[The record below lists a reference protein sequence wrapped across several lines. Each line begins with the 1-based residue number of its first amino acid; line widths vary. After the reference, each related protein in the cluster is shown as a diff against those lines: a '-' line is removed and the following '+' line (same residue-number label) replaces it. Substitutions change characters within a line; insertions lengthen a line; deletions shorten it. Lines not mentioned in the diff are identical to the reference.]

1 MATIDRSA
9 RTLTQRP
16 GDGKAKFGKRDNSD
30 TPSRLDQVKQTLH
43 TDTIGSDFRGTAW
56 RLRRQ
61 SIPHIVTGSVY
72 LGGLAEHAMVANGH
86 PARTVITVSAFLSAA
101 SVPAVYNWVKKI
113 RKRWTKRATIAA
125 AVAGTWLSFV
135 APFSAGPLSAAA
147 LVVAELVLAA
157 GYWRATRIPYP
168 DSSQRSAMERARQ
181 MREDG
186 PFGGAPTPTLSLAQQ
201 TMADWR
207 KFIAS
212 SSGPV
217 PDSGITNPEE
227 RQYTIA
233 FDGTLS
239 RGKQSFSTLLM
250 AMPKIASGLDTRV
263 ENLIFET
270 TFDDLKPEEESDGV
284 HASEARFKF
293 QLVTN
298 SPIRGNIE
306 FTGPRRDG
314 GTLYLG
320 PYADGSGEAPYRL
333 YTPGSMWSGVV
344 IGGTGSGKSR
354 LLENVALSAIS
365 SGDTVV
371 IYIDPQRGTSSPV
384 LANCA
389 HWFGTMDDAPFILEA
404 LLAAMAARE
413 EENAAEGWTG
423 FNASPERPGI
433 LTIIDESHRV
443 FEQDGTRWSW
453 VAREGRKLG
462 FSLLAADQY
471 PGLKTFGNE
480 EPLRSSIM
488 EGNSFV
494 LRSTSRQTGQL
505 MPGLMVDPLSLPKI
519 PGYAYVNGSEENGA
533 RTAPFRNRNTRP
545 MHMTDEEAM
554 RWLTNWFDAQPM
566 PDLDPLVKT
575 AIAFSEAGEAYEAR
589 SKSETDRRDRALA
602 RVEALRKGLNPDEV
616 APTSVQM
623 LTLTRKRPVVTDH
636 GEVVNFPDAI
646 TEAVLVGDEAYSD
659 DGTIVRKRK
668 PLTES
673 QRLILTA
680 VAAGATMPS
689 AIERAVDLS
698 KRQVHNLLKELV
710 ERGELY
716 QPEYGQ
722 YARRTA

>member
-1 MATIDRSA
+1 MSDW
-9 RTLTQRP
+9 
-16 GDGKAKFGKRDNSD
+16 KR
-30 TPSRLDQVKQTLH
+30 
-43 TDTIGSDFRGTAW
+43 
-56 RLRRQ
+56 
-61 SIPHIVTGSVY
+61 
-72 LGGLAEHAMVANGH
+72 
-86 PARTVITVSAFLSAA
+86 
-101 SVPAVYNWVKKI
+101 
-113 RKRWTKRATIAA
+113 
-125 AVAGTWLSFV
+125 FV
-135 APFSAGPLSAAA
+135 
-147 LVVAELVLAA
+147 
-157 GYWRATRIPYP
+157 
-168 DSSQRSAMERARQ
+168 
-181 MREDG
+181 
-186 PFGGAPTPTLSLAQQ
+186 
-201 TMADWR
+201 
-207 KFIAS
+207 AS

-217 PDSGITNPEE
+217 PDSAITNPVET
-227 RQYTIA
+227 RYTIA

-250 AMPKIASGLDTRV
+250 AMPKIASGLDTRA

-270 TFDDLKPEEESDGV
+270 TFDDHKEDGDSTAV
-284 HASEARFKF
+284 RASEARFKF
-293 QLVTN
+293 QIVTN
-298 SPIRGNIE
+298 SPIKGNIE
-306 FTGPRRDG
+306 FTGPRREG
-314 GTLYLG
+314 GTLHLG
-320 PYADGSGEAPYRL
+320 PYADGTGEAPYRL

-354 LLENVALSAIS
+354 LLENVVLSAIS
-365 SGDTVV
+365 GGDTVV

-423 FNASPERPGI
+423 FNASPQRPGI
-433 LTIIDESHRV
+433 LTVIDESHRV

-480 EPLRSSIM
+480 EPLRSSVM

-545 MHMTDEEAM
+545 MRMSDDEAM
-554 RWLTNWFDAQPM
+554 RWLTNWFEAQPM
-566 PDLDPLVKT
+566 PGLDTLVET
-575 AIAFSEAGEAYEAR
+575 AIKHSSAGEAYNAR
-589 SKSETDRRDRALA
+589 TKSETDRRDRSMA

-616 APTSVQM
+616 APTPSQTIAVA
-623 LTLTRKRPVVTDH
+623 RKRPVVSEH
-636 GEVVNFPDAI
+636 GEVVHFPDAV
-646 TEAVLVGDEAYSD
+646 TEAVLVGDEVYSE
-659 DGTIVRKRK
+659 DGTVIAKKR
-668 PLTES
+668 PLTQS

-680 VAAGATMPS
+680 VSAGASKPS
-689 AIERAVDLS
+689 AIEEAVDLS
-698 KRQVHNLLKELV
+698 KRQVQNLLKELV